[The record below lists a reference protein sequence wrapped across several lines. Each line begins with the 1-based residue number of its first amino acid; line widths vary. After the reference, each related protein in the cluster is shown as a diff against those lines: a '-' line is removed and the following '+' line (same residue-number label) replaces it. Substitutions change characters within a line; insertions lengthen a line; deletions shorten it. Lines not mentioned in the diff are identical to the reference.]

1 MIMFRMLKKRVG
13 CYIYALAAV
22 MMMLGSFVPV
32 ANGQSE
38 DKGKNLYASQGKRDP
53 FVPLITPAGY
63 LVNLEPEKNA
73 SLHLEGI
80 MYDSK
85 GDSIAILNGEL
96 VRAGESIGDAVL
108 ASIEATKVTV
118 IQNNQKIEIELRRE
132 G

>member
-1 MIMFRMLKKRVG
+1 MVNRMLKRKLVFFCAVG
-13 CYIYALAAV
+13 TAV
-22 MMMLGSFVPV
+22 FILRGSSVSQADVGPE
-32 ANGQSE
+32 NKEKQ
-38 DKGKNLYASQGKRDP
+38 LYASQGKRDP

-80 MYDSK
+80 MFDPK
-85 GDSIAILNGEL
+85 GDSIAIINGEL
-96 VRAGESIGDAVL
+96 VRAGESIGDAVC
-108 ASIEATKVTV
+108 ASIEPTKVTV